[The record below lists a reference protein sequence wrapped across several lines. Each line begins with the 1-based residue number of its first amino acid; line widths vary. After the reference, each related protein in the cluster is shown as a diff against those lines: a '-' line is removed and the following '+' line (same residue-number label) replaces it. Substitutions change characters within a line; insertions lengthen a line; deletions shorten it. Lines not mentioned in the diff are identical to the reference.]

1 MNGTLTMILPLIV
14 LLAVMYFLL
23 IRPQKKREKE
33 VNAMRKGL
41 QVGDEIITIGG
52 ICGKIVK
59 TNDESLVIQVG
70 ADKVKFEIM
79 RWAVSRVVEESKRP
93 AKNRAAEEVEE
104 VEEKKPSKPKRMKK
118 AAPAEEV
125 EEKEEVVEAA
135 ETEEVEAAEE
145 AATEPAEEA
154 AAEPAEEAEAAEAET
169 VEAEESTEEEKAK

>member
-59 TNDESLVIQVG
+59 TKDESLVIQVG

-135 ETEEVEAAEE
+135 ETEETEAV
-145 AATEPAEEA
+145 TEA
-154 AAEPAEEAEAAEAET
+154 AAEPAEEVEVEAEAA
-169 VEAEESTEEEKAK
+169 EAEESTEEKKAE